1 MNMNKHVPAAVDFE
15 VASAASRL
23 SSILRGWTG
32 QALEDPASARY
43 RFVVSDGDAFAGD
56 FWEWLFSHDDD
67 ALRTLEPVQF
77 RDGSLTGCAVRDC
90 LPRCGRS
97 SSVAAVKYDGF
108 GENAGRCVWVA
119 QWESHF
125 IPQEPDLE
133 VEALRGGGFAVR
145 WSPRAEAKA
154 DVIDSLV
161 CFVVRNGYSM
171 EPEED

>member
-1 MNMNKHVPAAVDFE
+1 MSKHIPAAADFE
-15 VASAASRL
+15 VASAASLL

-43 RFVVSDGDAFAGD
+43 RFVVADDDAFAGD
-56 FWEWLFSHDDD
+56 FWEWLFSHGDE
-67 ALRTLEPVQF
+67 ALRTLAPVRF
-77 RDGSLTGCAVRDC
+77 RDGSFTGCAVRDC
-90 LPRCGRS
+90 LPRCGQDV
-97 SSVAAVKYDGF
+97 SVAAAKYD
-108 GENAGRCVWVA
+108 GRCVWTA
-119 QWESHF
+119 QWESHS

-133 VEALRGGGFAVR
+133 VETLRGGGFAVR